1 MESVRDRCGCQTRLR
16 SLSRLRSAALYEGP
30 IELAVRRF
38 KYDGWRRLAAPLA
51 ELLAERLVAEGLAA
65 GWVVAVPLHPTRE
78 RARGFN
84 QSEML
89 ARTIRAR
96 LQLRAP
102 PGRLR
107 RVRATPQQ
115 VGHDRLWRQQNVH
128 GAFQWEGED
137 LGRRPI
143 LLIDDV
149 ATTGATLDAC
159 AAALKSGGSGPV
171 IGATVA
177 RVAL

>member
-1 MESVRDRCGCQTRLR
+1 VRDRCCCTGRLR
-16 SLSRLRSAALYEGP
+16 SLNRLRSAALYEGP

-38 KYDGWRRLAAPLA
+38 KYDGWRRLAVPLA
-51 ELLAERLVAEGLAA
+51 ELVAERLVAEGLAA
-65 GWVVAVPLHPTRE
+65 GWAVAVPLHRGRE

-84 QSEML
+84 QSELL
-89 ARTIRAR
+89 ARIIRSR

-102 PGRLR
+102 PGHLR
-107 RVRATPQQ
+107 RIRPTPQQ
-115 VGHDRLWRQQNVH
+115 VGHDRIWRALNVQGAFEWH
-128 GAFQWEGED
+128 GAD
-137 LGRRPI
+137 LGRKAI

-159 AAALKSGGSGPV
+159 AAALKFGGSGPV